1 MKPTPLPKRQPKPPL
16 TLALASNIIPMASH
30 GLPRTPR
37 TVALARLLSTIAQNI
52 PAKAA

>member
-1 MKPTPLPKRQPKPPL
+1 MKPTPLPKRKAAPQ
-16 TLALASNIIPMASH
+16 TLALPSNIIPMASY

-37 TVALARLLSTIAQNI
+37 TLALARLLSTIAQNI